1 MPSLA
6 EENYLKAVYKLSR
19 KSCSGASTNAI
30 ANQLDSKASSVTDM
44 IKKLADKKLVNYKK
58 YQGVTLTEAGQ
69 KAALLTLRKHRLWE
83 VFLVERLNF
92 KWDEVHEIAEELE
105 HIHSQE
111 LINRLDAYLDY
122 PKFDPHGDPIP
133 DKYGKIVHHKDTTIA
148 NLNIDQSGIILG
160 VKEHSSSF
168 LQYLDKHDLVIGS
181 QIKLI
186 DRFDFD
192 QSMEIL
198 VKGKSFTISHQ
209 VALNLFINKL

>member
-19 KSCSGASTNAI
+19 KSGSGASTNAI